1 MSYRKRR
8 LIVIQ
13 LILLSLA
20 IILFY
25 FFYYQNVDKDLT
37 SQTTEVEIEKP
48 NNIEDNASFF
58 ENVEYKGIDANG
70 NRYLLQSSTAT
81 FNKENPELVN
91 MMGMKAT
98 FYFKDGKILEIFG
111 DAGKYN
117 NQSND
122 MEFRKNVKVK
132 QDQNEILADNLDY
145 FNIKKLINIYGNVKG
160 KSLDGN
166 FSADVLKLNIG
177 NQSADIFT
185 NNEDQVQINVKK

>member
-1 MSYRKRR
+1 MSYRKKR
-8 LIVIQ
+8 LIFIQ

-25 FFYYQNVDKDLT
+25 FFYYQSVDKDLT

-48 NNIEDNASFF
+48 NSIEDNASFF

-91 MMGMKAT
+91 MMGMRAT